1 MGKRKLCGTSF
12 WQCDWTGIPMKSPH
26 CYMPAWGMSGKLVRK
41 GAYCNWEAVVA
52 HATWLRERHELHDD
66 EFLQILAHVEM
77 HTGTAVRPA
86 PHYELLAHTKG
97 QMTAEMFHLACVRE
111 THSITGVLIEPNGD
125 VEETEIWPAKYNN
138 GPCSIEGRY
147 EFACLLSG
155 DYCGRPWPASFHSVR
170 KGNKNASARD
180 LCVFH
185 YPDKDLPHNPT
196 ASNLFKMQLYGDV
209 LLVQQSRE
217 ASFMPRE
224 RYINYTKATYEEQFV
239 KKRKKPEPQSM
250 SLDGYGEAKAA
261 MQDALN
267 AVEQA
272 VTKAAVPPKQMSTAQ
287 SLGPKSG
294 ATLAEKVK
302 ERGRLPSAQVIPA
315 AIVACQ

>member
-26 CYMPAWGMSGKLVRK
+26 CYMPAWGVSGKLVRK

-111 THSITGVLIEPNGD
+111 TADITGVLITPNGD
-125 VEETEIWPAKYNN
+125 VGEVT
-138 GPCSIEGRY
+138 IEPDRSSADTGRY
-147 EFACLLSG
+147 IFHCVNQGRYHRMLS
-155 DYCGRPWPASFHSVR
+155 CFHSVR

-224 RYINYTKATYEEQFV
+224 RYVSYTKATYEEQFV

-250 SLDGYGEAKAA
+250 SVDGYGEAKAA
-261 MQDALN
+261 MQNALN

-302 ERGRLPSAQVIPA
+302 ERGRLPSAPVIPA